1 MSLSVPDCAAG
12 NRANDPSIGTST
24 VMISKPKLGLIAGSG
39 DLPIAVANRCDAE
52 GRGVFVIRLEGFAD
66 PHLHRWPGDDFGM
79 AQIGGILK
87 ALKGAGCG
95 AVCLAGNVSRPDFK
109 TLKPDLKG
117 ATLLPGIVAAA
128 TKGDD
133 ALLRKILSA
142 FEDEG
147 FAVEGAD
154 DILGGETLS
163 AGALGRVVPTQEQL
177 ADLRKALHVAEK
189 SGELDVGQGAVVC
202 DGLVLAVEAQEG
214 TDQMLARVAGLPV
227 DLHGTPGNLKG
238 ALGKAP
244 KPIQDL
250 RVDMPVIG
258 ARTLEMAHAAGLAG
272 VGGVTGRL
280 ILIDRAAI
288 IEAADRLGL
297 FVWGEERG

>member
-1 MSLSVPDCAAG
+1 M
-12 NRANDPSIGTST
+12 T
-24 VMISKPKLGLIAGSG
+24 KLGLIAGGG
-39 DLPIAVANRCDAE
+39 DLPTAVATRCDAE
-52 GRGVFVIRLEGFAD
+52 GRPVFIIRLEGFAD
-66 PHLHRWPGDDFGM
+66 PHLARWPGDDFGM
-79 AQIGGILK
+79 AQIGGIVK
-87 ALKGAGCG
+87 ALKAQRCD
-95 AVCLAGNVSRPDFK
+95 AVCLAGIVNRPDFK
-109 TLKPDLKG
+109 NLKPDLKG
-117 ATLLPGIVAAA
+117 ATLLPGIIAAA

-133 ALLRKILSA
+133 ALLRKILSV
-142 FEDEG
+142 FEAEG

-154 DILGGETLS
+154 DILGGEMLH
-163 AGALGRVVPTQEQL
+163 AGALGRHSPSPQQMF
-177 ADLRKALHVAEK
+177 DLQKSLHIAEK

-214 TDQMLARVAGLPV
+214 TDAMLTRVAGLPA
-227 DLHGTPGNLKG
+227 DLRGSAQDRKG

-258 ARTLEMAHAAGLAG
+258 PRTVELAAAAGLAG
-272 VGGVTGRL
+272 IGGVADHL

-297 FVWGEERG
+297 FVWGEERTERTP